1 MSLSRN
7 TVLLHGA
14 ASKPRRSAVKA
25 ANREHKASVRR
36 LFTGLKACALA
47 VFAGVVAA
55 VVSLPAAAAAP
66 AVAALLLGFGALAAP
81 VNAYALTTPR
91 IGNYVPGMQGI
102 GSGSI
107 GTLTVPVNKRYHSMR
122 ILTTNNAG
130 VLSDP
135 TLIVSNVQLEVN
147 GTTIR
152 QGAPVTFIN
161 IAKTFGYTPGTGE
174 IPIFFTEF
182 WRNESPRAAEAT
194 SWDMFG
200 QNTFTV
206 KLTFLSP
213 GGGVG
218 VQSVL
223 ADFDMKRNVRRDS
236 SNNWVPFLEIIKQ
249 YDISYNANSGQN
261 DVTVIPTNYPLQ
273 RIFTAISTNAISK
286 VEVYADDNFKVWE
299 FTKAE
304 NNYMLSA
311 NQLAPANF
319 EYPLVFD
326 YDNRI
331 DSSLSTAYLDLRVF
345 TTGAA
350 TLTHTIHA
358 RVPAYR

>member
-1 MSLSRN
+1 MSHSKL
-7 TVLLHGA
+7 LLHGSA
-14 ASKPRRSAVKA
+14 LRPRRSAVKA
-25 ANREHKASVRR
+25 AAKEHKASVRR
-36 LFTGLKACALA
+36 LFTGLKAAAVA
-47 VFAGVVAA
+47 VFAGVIAA
-55 VVSLPAAAAAP
+55 VVTLPAAAAAP
-66 AVAALLLGFGALAAP
+66 AVFALLVGFGTLAAP
-81 VNAYALTTPR
+81 VQAYALTVPR

-102 GSGSI
+102 GPGST
-107 GTLTVPVNKRYHSMR
+107 GTLNVPVNKRYHSMR
-122 ILTTNNAG
+122 ILTTNAAAA
-130 VLSDP
+130 LTDP
-135 TLIVSNVQLEVN
+135 TTIVSNVQLEVN
-147 GTTIR
+147 GVTIR
-152 QGAPVTFIN
+152 QGAPATFIN
-161 IAKTFGYTPGTGE
+161 IAKTFGYTPGAGE

-200 QNTFTV
+200 QNTFVV

-218 VQSVL
+218 IQSIL
-223 ADFDMKRNVRRDS
+223 ADFDLKRNVRRDS

-273 RIFTAISTNAISK
+273 RIFTAISANAISK
-286 VEVYADDNFKVWE
+286 IEVYADDNFKQWE
-299 FTKAE
+299 FTKTE
-304 NNYMLSA
+304 NQYVLGA
-311 NQLAPANF
+311 NQISPTFF

-326 YDNRI
+326 YDFRI
-331 DSSLSTAYLDLRVF
+331 DSSLSTSYLDLRVF

-350 TLTHTIHA
+350 TLTHTVHA